1 MSIKSA
7 YSTLRTDQFE
17 AQRAT
22 DAHADAEERT
32 YATFMH
38 LSLLAAAGSFGA
50 LALSIPVLMWMYKRK
65 KSPFLDDHGK
75 ETINFQISLIIYG
88 LATALVA
95 VLTFGLGVVF
105 FVPLGI
111 YALVFTIVAAMAANR
126 GEYYRYP
133 ACLRVL
139 H

>member
-7 YSTLRTDQFE
+7 YSTLRTDQFDTP
-17 AQRAT
+17 RVP
-22 DAHADAEERT
+22 DPHASADERT

-38 LSLLAAAGSFGA
+38 LSLLAVGLTGGVTVVG
-50 LALSIPVLMWMYKRK
+50 LPLVLWLIKRK
-65 KSPFLDDHGK
+65 QSPFLDDHGK
-75 ETINFQISLIIYG
+75 ETVNFQISLIIYA
-88 LATALVA
+88 LATGLVA
-95 VLTFGLGVVF
+95 AITLGLGVVF

-111 YALVFTIVAAMAANR
+111 YALVFTIVAAIAANR

>member
-7 YSTLRTDQFE
+7 YSTLRTDQFG

-22 DAHADAEERT
+22 DAHADSDERT

-38 LSLLAAAGSFGA
+38 LAIFAAALTSGGLIVSVP
-50 LALSIPVLMWMYKRK
+50 LVMWLIKRK
-65 KSPFLDDHGK
+65 KSPFIDDHGK
-75 ETINFQISLIIYG
+75 EAINFQISLVIYS
-88 LATALVA
+88 LLTAVVA
-95 VLTFGLGVVF
+95 MITFGIGLLMF
-105 FVPLGI
+105 IPLAV
-111 YALVFTIVAAMAANR
+111 YALVFTVVAAIAANK

>member
-7 YSTLRTDQFE
+7 YSTLRTDQFDTPRV
-17 AQRAT
+17 A
-22 DAHADAEERT
+22 DAHADADERT

-38 LSLLAAAGSFGA
+38 LALFAA
-50 LALSIPVLMWMYKRK
+50 VLTSGGLIVSVPLVMWLFKRK
-65 KSPFLDDHGK
+65 KSPFIDDHGK
-75 ETINFQISLIIYG
+75 EAINFQITMVVYSLAIG
-88 LATALVA
+88 LAALATCGV
-95 VLTFGLGVVF
+95 GVVIF
-105 FVPLGI
+105 LPLLA
-111 YALVFTIVAAMAANR
+111 YAMIFTVVAARAANR

>member
-17 AQRAT
+17 ATRAT
-22 DAHADAEERT
+22 DAHADSDERT

-38 LSLLAAAGSFGA
+38 LSLLAVGFTGG
-50 LALSIPVLMWMYKRK
+50 LTVVGLPLVLWLFKRK
-65 KSPFLDDHGK
+65 KSPFLDDHGR
-75 ETINFQISLIIYG
+75 ETVNFQISLIIYA

-95 VLTFGLGVVF
+95 MMTFGLGSLIF
-105 FVPLGI
+105 IPLGI